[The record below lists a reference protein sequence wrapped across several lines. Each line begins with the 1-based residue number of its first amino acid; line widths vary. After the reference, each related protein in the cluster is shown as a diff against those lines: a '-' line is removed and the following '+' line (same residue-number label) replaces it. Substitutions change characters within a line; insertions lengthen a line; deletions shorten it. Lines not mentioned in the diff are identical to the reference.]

1 MAQRIFIAGEHGQ
14 VAQALRRAYKL
25 RSDNVVMGGR
35 SNISVTNASDLISAV
50 MAFNPGVVINTAG
63 YTAVDK
69 AEDDKEAAFAV
80 NRDGAGFVAA
90 AAKAAGAPVIH
101 LSTDY
106 VFDGRKQAPYR
117 ETDPTNPINVYG
129 ESKLAGEIAVASST
143 SNYVILR
150 TSWVC
155 SPIGH
160 NFVKTMLRLAHDHDE
175 IAVVDDQWGC
185 PTFAADLAAVIISIG
200 DKLVS
205 ADDSSRPCG
214 IYHASSAG
222 ETTWYR
228 FACEIMAQSA
238 AKGGPACR
246 VRAIASSEYPTRAK
260 RPAYSCLDCSK
271 LKRDFS
277 IGPFRWQTSLEAC
290 LDLLIDKTAMI
301 SFDSRSCRKA

>member
-14 VAQALRRAYKL
+14 VAQALGRAYKL
-25 RSDNVVMGGR
+25 RSDNVAMVGR
-35 SNISVTNASDLISAV
+35 SSISVTNASDLLSAV
-50 MAFNPGVVINTAG
+50 MAFNPGFVINAAG

-90 AAKAAGAPVIH
+90 AAKAAGVPVIH

-106 VFDGRKQAPYR
+106 VFDGGKQAPYR
-117 ETDPTNPINVYG
+117 ETDPTNPLNVYG

-160 NFVKTMLRLAHDHDE
+160 NFVKTMLRLARDRDE
-175 IAVVDDQWGC
+175 ITVVDDQWGC

-205 ADDSSRPCG
+205 ADDSSRLCG
-214 IYHASSAG
+214 IYHAAGAG

-228 FACEIMAQSA
+228 FAREIMAQSA

-271 LKRDFS
+271 IKRVFDIS
-277 IGPFRWQTSLEAC
+277 PPRWQISLQAC
-290 LDLLIDKTAMI
+290 LDLLIDKTAQT
-301 SFDSRSCRKA
+301 SR

>member
-14 VAQALRRAYKL
+14 VAQELGRAYKL
-25 RSDNVVMGGR
+25 RGDQVALAGR
-35 SNISVTNASDLISAV
+35 STISITDQPHLLSAV
-50 MAFNPGVVINTAG
+50 MAFNPDVVVNAAG

-69 AEDDKEAAFAV
+69 AEDDKEAAFAI
-80 NRDGAGFVAA
+80 NRDGARFVVAA
-90 AAKAAGAPVIH
+90 AKTAGVPVIH

-106 VFDGRKQAPYR
+106 VFDGRKQAPYL
-117 ETDPTNPINVYG
+117 ETDSTNPLNVYG
-129 ESKLAGEIAVASST
+129 ESKLAGEIAVASCS

-160 NFVKTMLRLAHDHDE
+160 NFVKTMLRLARDRDE
-175 IAVVDDQWGC
+175 VAVVDDQWGC

-200 DKLVS
+200 DKLAS
-205 ADDSSRPCG
+205 ADDRSRCCG
-214 IYHASSAG
+214 IYHASGAG

-228 FACEIMAQSA
+228 FAREIMAQSA

-246 VRAIASSEYPTRAK
+246 VRAIVSSEYPTRAK

-271 LKRDFS
+271 IKRVFDIS
-277 IGPFRWQTSLEAC
+277 PPRWQISLQAC
-290 LDLLIDKTAMI
+290 LDLLIDKTAETSI
-301 SFDSRSCRKA
+301 

>member
-1 MAQRIFIAGEHGQ
+1 MAQRIFIAGERGQ
-14 VAQALRRAYKL
+14 VAQALGQAYKL
-25 RSDNVVMGGR
+25 RSDNVVMVGR
-35 SNISVTNASDLISAV
+35 SNISVTNESHLLSAV
-50 MAFNPGVVINTAG
+50 VAFNPDLVINAAG

-80 NRDGAGFVAA
+80 NRDGAAFVAA
-90 AAKAAGAPVIH
+90 AAKAAEVPVIH

-160 NFVKTMLRLAHDHDE
+160 NFVKTMLRLARDRDE

-185 PTFAADLAAVIISIG
+185 PTFAADLATVIISIG
-200 DKLVS
+200 DKLAS
-205 ADDSSRPCG
+205 ADDRSRFYG
-214 IYHASSAG
+214 IYHASGAG
-222 ETTWYR
+222 ETTWCR
-228 FACEIMAQSA
+228 FAREIMAQSA

-260 RPAYSCLDCSK
+260 RPGYSCLDCSK
-271 LKRDFS
+271 IKRVFGMS
-277 IGPFRWQTSLEAC
+277 PPGWQASLEAG
-290 LDLLIDKTAMI
+290 LDLLIDRTAETSI
-301 SFDSRSCRKA
+301 

>member
-14 VAQALRRAYKL
+14 VAQALGRAYKL
-25 RSDNVVMGGR
+25 RSDNVAMLGR
-35 SNISVTNASDLISAV
+35 SSISVTNASDLLSAV
-50 MAFNPGVVINTAG
+50 MAFNPGFVINAAG

-69 AEDDKEAAFAV
+69 AEDDKVAAFAV

-90 AAKAAGAPVIH
+90 AAKAAGVPVIH

-106 VFDGRKQAPYR
+106 VFDGGKQAPYR
-117 ETDPTNPINVYG
+117 ETDPTNPLNVYG

-160 NFVKTMLRLAHDHDE
+160 NFVKTMLRLARDRDE
-175 IAVVDDQWGC
+175 ITVVDDQWGC

-205 ADDSSRPCG
+205 ADDSSRLCG
-214 IYHASSAG
+214 IYHAAGAG

-228 FACEIMAQSA
+228 FAREIMAQSA

-271 LKRDFS
+271 IKRVFDIS
-277 IGPFRWQTSLEAC
+277 PPRWQISLQAC
-290 LDLLIDKTAMI
+290 LDLLIDKTAQT
-301 SFDSRSCRKA
+301 SR

>member
-1 MAQRIFIAGEHGQ
+1 MAQRIFIAGERGQ
-14 VAQALRRAYKL
+14 VAQALGRAYKL
-25 RSDNVVMGGR
+25 RSDNVVMVGR
-35 SNISVTNASDLISAV
+35 SNISVTNESHLLSAV
-50 MAFNPGVVINTAG
+50 VAFNPDLVINAAG

-69 AEDDKEAAFAV
+69 AEADKEAEV
-80 NRDGAGFVAA
+80 
-90 AAKAAGAPVIH
+90 PVIH

-129 ESKLAGEIAVASST
+129 ESKLAGEIAVASCS

-160 NFVKTMLRLAHDHDE
+160 NFVKTMLKLARDRDE

-200 DKLVS
+200 DKLAS
-205 ADDSSRPCG
+205 ADDRSRFYG
-214 IYHASSAG
+214 IYHASGAG
-222 ETTWYR
+222 ETTWCR
-228 FACEIMAQSA
+228 FAREIMAQSA

-271 LKRDFS
+271 IKRVFGMS
-277 IGPFRWQTSLEAC
+277 PPGWQASLEAG
-290 LDLLIDKTAMI
+290 LDLLIDRAAETSI
-301 SFDSRSCRKA
+301 

>member
-14 VAQALRRAYKL
+14 VAQALGRAYKL
-25 RSDNVVMGGR
+25 RSDNVAMLGR
-35 SNISVTNASDLISAV
+35 SSISVTNASDLLSAV
-50 MAFNPGVVINTAG
+50 MAFNPGFVINAAG

-90 AAKAAGAPVIH
+90 AAKAAGVSVIH

-106 VFDGRKQAPYR
+106 VFDGGKQAPYR
-117 ETDPTNPINVYG
+117 ETDPTNPLNVYG

-160 NFVKTMLRLAHDHDE
+160 NFVKTMLRLARDRDE
-175 IAVVDDQWGC
+175 ITVVDDQWGC

-205 ADDSSRPCG
+205 ADDSSRLCG
-214 IYHASSAG
+214 IYHAAGAG

-228 FACEIMAQSA
+228 FAREIMAQSA

-271 LKRDFS
+271 IKRVFDIS
-277 IGPFRWQTSLEAC
+277 PPRWQISLQAC
-290 LDLLIDKTAMI
+290 LDLLIDKTAQT
-301 SFDSRSCRKA
+301 SR

>member
-1 MAQRIFIAGEHGQ
+1 MAQRIFIAGERGQ
-14 VAQALRRAYKL
+14 VAQALGRAYKL
-25 RSDNVVMGGR
+25 RSDNVVMVGR
-35 SNISVTNASDLISAV
+35 SNISVTNESHLLSAV
-50 MAFNPGVVINTAG
+50 VAFNPDLVINAAG

-80 NRDGAGFVAA
+80 NRDGAAFVAA
-90 AAKAAGAPVIH
+90 AAKAAEVPVIH

-129 ESKLAGEIAVASST
+129 ESKLAGEIAVASRS

-160 NFVKTMLRLAHDHDE
+160 NFVKTMLRLARDRDE

-200 DKLVS
+200 DTLAS
-205 ADDSSRPCG
+205 ADDRSRFYG
-214 IYHASSAG
+214 IYHASGAG
-222 ETTWYR
+222 ETTWCR
-228 FACEIMAQSA
+228 FAREIMAQSA

-271 LKRDFS
+271 IKRVFGMS
-277 IGPFRWQTSLEAC
+277 PPGWQASLEAG
-290 LDLLIDKTAMI
+290 LDLLIDRTAETSI
-301 SFDSRSCRKA
+301 

>member
-1 MAQRIFIAGEHGQ
+1 MAQRIFIAGERGQ
-14 VAQALRRAYKL
+14 VAQALGRAYKL
-25 RSDNVVMGGR
+25 RSDNVVVVGR
-35 SNISVTNASDLISAV
+35 SNISVTDESHLLSAV
-50 MAFNPGVVINTAG
+50 VAFNPDVVINAAG

-69 AEDDKEAAFAV
+69 AEDDSEAAFAV

-90 AAKAAGAPVIH
+90 AAKAAGVPVIH

-106 VFDGRKQAPYR
+106 VFDGRKQVPYR

-143 SNYVILR
+143 SNYLILR

-160 NFVKTMLRLAHDHDE
+160 NFVKTMLRLARDRDE

-205 ADDSSRPCG
+205 ADDSSRLCG
-214 IYHASSAG
+214 IYHASGAG
-222 ETTWYR
+222 ETTWCR
-228 FACEIMAQSA
+228 FAREIMAQSA

-271 LKRDFS
+271 IKRVFDIS
-277 IGPFRWQTSLEAC
+277 PPRWQISLQAC
-290 LDLLIDKTAMI
+290 LDLLIDKTAETSI
-301 SFDSRSCRKA
+301 

>member
-1 MAQRIFIAGEHGQ
+1 MAQRIFIAGERGQ
-14 VAQALRRAYKL
+14 VAQALGQAYKL
-25 RSDNVVMGGR
+25 RSDNVVTAGR
-35 SNISVTNASDLISAV
+35 SNFSVTDESHLLSAV
-50 MAFNPGVVINTAG
+50 AAFNPDLVINAAG

-80 NRDGAGFVAA
+80 NCDGAGFVAA
-90 AAKAAGAPVIH
+90 AAKAAGVPVIH

-117 ETDPTNPINVYG
+117 ETDPTNPLNVYG

-160 NFVKTMLRLAHDHDE
+160 NFVKTMLRLARDRDE
-175 IAVVDDQWGC
+175 ITVVDDQWGC

-205 ADDSSRPCG
+205 ADDSSRLRG
-214 IYHASSAG
+214 IYHVSGAG

-228 FACEIMAQSA
+228 FAREIMAQSA

-271 LKRDFS
+271 IKRVFGMS
-277 IGPFRWQTSLEAC
+277 PPRWQASLEAG
-290 LDLLIDKTAMI
+290 LDLLIDRTAETSI
-301 SFDSRSCRKA
+301 

>member
-1 MAQRIFIAGEHGQ
+1 MAQRIFIAGERGQ
-14 VAQALRRAYKL
+14 VAQALGRAYKL
-25 RSDNVVMGGR
+25 RSDNVVMVGR
-35 SNISVTNASDLISAV
+35 SNISVTNESHLLSAV
-50 MAFNPGVVINTAG
+50 VAFNPDLVINAAG

-90 AAKAAGAPVIH
+90 AAKAAEVPVIH

-129 ESKLAGEIAVASST
+129 ESKLAGEIAVASCS

-160 NFVKTMLRLAHDHDE
+160 NFVKTMLRLARDRDE

-185 PTFAADLAAVIISIG
+185 PTFAADLATVIISIG
-200 DKLVS
+200 DKLAS
-205 ADDSSRPCG
+205 ADDRSRFYG
-214 IYHASSAG
+214 IYHASGAG
-222 ETTWYR
+222 ETTWCR
-228 FACEIMAQSA
+228 FAREIMAQSA

-271 LKRDFS
+271 IKRVFGMS
-277 IGPFRWQTSLEAC
+277 PPRWQASLEAG
-290 LDLLIDKTAMI
+290 LDVLIDRTAETSI
-301 SFDSRSCRKA
+301 

>member
-1 MAQRIFIAGEHGQ
+1 MAQRIFIAGERGQ
-14 VAQALRRAYKL
+14 VAQALGRAYKL
-25 RSDNVVMGGR
+25 PSDNLVMVAR
-35 SNISVTNASDLISAV
+35 SNISVTDEFPLLSAV
-50 MAFNPGVVINTAG
+50 VAFNPDLVINAAG

-90 AAKAAGAPVIH
+90 AAKAAGVPVIH

-106 VFDGRKQAPYR
+106 VFDGSKQAPYR
-117 ETDPTNPINVYG
+117 ETDPTNPLNVYG
-129 ESKLAGEIAVASST
+129 DSKLAGEIAIASST

-160 NFVKTMLRLAHDHDE
+160 NFVKTMLRLARDRDE

-200 DKLVS
+200 KKLAS
-205 ADDSSRPCG
+205 FENCSRFSG
-214 IYHASSAG
+214 IYHAWTVG
-222 ETTWYR
+222 KPTWYR
-228 FACEIMAQSA
+228 LALKTMAQSR
-238 AKGGPACR
+238 AKRGPACR
-246 VRAIASSEYPTRAK
+246 VRAIASREYPTRAK

-271 LKRDFS
+271 IKRVFDIS
-277 IGPFRWQTSLEAC
+277 PPGWQISLQAC
-290 LDLLIDKTAMI
+290 LDVLIDKMA
-301 SFDSRSCRKA
+301 

>member
-1 MAQRIFIAGEHGQ
+1 MAQRIFIAGERGQ
-14 VAQALRRAYKL
+14 VAQALGRAYKL
-25 RSDNVVMGGR
+25 RSDNVVMVGR
-35 SNISVTNASDLISAV
+35 SNISVTNESHLLSAV
-50 MAFNPGVVINTAG
+50 VAFNPDLVINAAG

-80 NRDGAGFVAA
+80 NRDGAAFVAA
-90 AAKAAGAPVIH
+90 AAKAAEVPVIH

-117 ETDPTNPINVYG
+117 ETDPTNPLNVYG

-160 NFVKTMLRLAHDHDE
+160 NFVKTMLRLARDRDE

-185 PTFAADLAAVIISIG
+185 PTFAADLATVIISIG
-200 DKLVS
+200 DKLAS
-205 ADDSSRPCG
+205 ADDRSRFYG
-214 IYHASSAG
+214 IYHASGAG
-222 ETTWYR
+222 ETTWCR
-228 FACEIMAQSA
+228 FAREIMAQSA

-271 LKRDFS
+271 IKRVFGMS
-277 IGPFRWQTSLEAC
+277 PPRWQASLEAG
-290 LDLLIDKTAMI
+290 LDLLIDRTAETSI
-301 SFDSRSCRKA
+301 

>member
-14 VAQALRRAYKL
+14 VAQALGHAYKL
-25 RSDNVVMGGR
+25 RGDHVVMVGR
-35 SNISVTNASDLISAV
+35 SNISVTDESHLLSAV
-50 MAFNPGVVINTAG
+50 VAFNPDLVINAAA
-63 YTAVDK
+63 YTSVDK

-90 AAKAAGAPVIH
+90 AAKAAGVPVIH

-117 ETDPTNPINVYG
+117 ETDPTNPLNVYG
-129 ESKLAGEIAVASST
+129 ESKLAGEIAIASST

-160 NFVKTMLRLAHDHDE
+160 NFVKTMLRLAHDRDE

-185 PTFAADLAAVIISIG
+185 PTFASDLAAVIISIG
-200 DKLVS
+200 DKLASV
-205 ADDSSRPCG
+205 DDRSRFYG
-214 IYHASSAG
+214 IYHASGAG

-228 FACEIMAQSA
+228 FAREIMAQSA
-238 AKGGPACR
+238 AKSGPACR

-271 LKRDFS
+271 IKRVFGIS
-277 IGPFRWQTSLEAC
+277 PPSWQTSLQAC
-290 LDLLIDKTAMI
+290 LDLLINGTAETSI
-301 SFDSRSCRKA
+301 

>member
-14 VAQALRRAYKL
+14 VAQALGHAYKL
-25 RSDNVVMGGR
+25 RGDHVVMVGR
-35 SNISVTNASDLISAV
+35 SNISVTNESDLLSAV
-50 MAFNPGVVINTAG
+50 MAFNPDLVINAAG

-90 AAKAAGAPVIH
+90 AAKAAEVPVIH

-117 ETDPTNPINVYG
+117 ETDPTNPLNVYG
-129 ESKLAGEIAVASST
+129 ESKLAGEIAIASST

-160 NFVKTMLRLAHDHDE
+160 NFVKTMLRLARDRDE
-175 IAVVDDQWGC
+175 IVVVDDQWGC

-200 DKLVS
+200 DKLASVD
-205 ADDSSRPCG
+205 ARSRFYG
-214 IYHASSAG
+214 IYHASGAG

-228 FACEIMAQSA
+228 FAREIMAQSA

-246 VRAIASSEYPTRAK
+246 VRAIASREYPTRAK

-271 LKRDFS
+271 IKRVFGIS
-277 IGPFRWQTSLEAC
+277 PPRWQTSLQVC
-290 LDLLIDKTAMI
+290 LDLLIDRTAETSI
-301 SFDSRSCRKA
+301 